1 MASVDPRGGG
11 GGGDKATALGDDK
24 EAAAD
29 TVAIDEAAVASSGLT
44 VETGSEAEALVVAA
58 AGVEGADADAGE
70 RTSRPPRARLC
81 DRDRC
86 RMAVKGQA

>member
-1 MASVDPRGGG
+1 MAAMASVDPRG

-44 VETGSEAEALVVAA
+44 VEMVSEAEA
-58 AGVEGADADAGE
+58 
-70 RTSRPPRARLC
+70 
-81 DRDRC
+81 
-86 RMAVKGQA
+86 

>member
-11 GGGDKATALGDDK
+11 GDKTTALVDDK

-29 TVAIDEAAVASSGLT
+29 TVAIDEAAVESSGFT
-44 VETGSEAEALVVAA
+44 DETASEAEALVAA
-58 AGVEGADADAGE
+58 AVKVAVADADADGGE
-70 RTSRPPRARLC
+70 RTSRPFRVRLC